1 MNSQQLKADSKEEP
15 RPTQF
20 YWSDSNPTEHVQ
32 PPVNWRRRVN
42 TANKEDASRGET
54 CNVFAIFEKE
64 RSDQTMQMQHLL
76 WGGRGE
82 QGPVCHLVAIN

>member
-32 PPVNWRRRVN
+32 PPVN
-42 TANKEDASRGET
+42 
-54 CNVFAIFEKE
+54 
-64 RSDQTMQMQHLL
+64 
-76 WGGRGE
+76 
-82 QGPVCHLVAIN
+82 